1 MKKIKTLLV
10 MTFIMM
16 SGNSLF
22 AFQNPKTDVSGKWK
36 ISIEL
41 NMGKFD
47 FNLDLK
53 QENDTLLTG
62 TYSGTFGVLP
72 LKGTLKD
79 NVVDIVVP
87 VDENKM
93 FIKAKVDG
101 DSMKG
106 NIKYTVAELGEGP
119 LTGKRQQ

>member
-16 SGNSLF
+16 SGYSLY

-36 ISIEL
+36 ISVEL
-41 NMGKFD
+41 SMGKFD
-47 FNLDLK
+47 FSLDLK
-53 QENDTLLTG
+53 QENDTLLSG
-62 TYSGTFGVLP
+62 TYTGTFGELP
-72 LKGTLKD
+72 LKGTLKE

-93 FIKAKVDG
+93 FIKGTVDG
-101 DSMKG
+101 DILKG
-106 NIKYTVAELGEGP
+106 NIKYTVTELGEGP
-119 LTGKRQQ
+119 LTGKRQ